1 MLSSTTVSLT
11 QPRHVALEFHY
22 EVEHSVVLDYLQLHL
37 AVQVSMVDS
46 TGRFVGVTVVD
57 LDFVS

>member
-11 QPRHVALEFHY
+11 QPRHVAREVHF

-46 TGRFVGVTVVD
+46 TGQFVGATAVD
-57 LDFVS
+57 FDFAS